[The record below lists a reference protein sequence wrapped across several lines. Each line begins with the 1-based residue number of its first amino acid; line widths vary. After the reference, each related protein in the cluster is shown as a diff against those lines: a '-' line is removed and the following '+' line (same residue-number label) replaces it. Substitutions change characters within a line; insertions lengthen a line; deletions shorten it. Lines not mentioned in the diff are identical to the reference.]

1 MTTRELEGLNL
12 SDILPFLLPDIK
24 ICIAAKRIGN
34 GEY

>member
-1 MTTRELEGLNL
+1 MTTHELKGLNL
-12 SDILPFLLPDIK
+12 SDILPFLFPDIE